1 VERRKGIEVC
11 LEKTFSKVISVSGKK
26 PEKRRHL
33 MKSPDMDSPVMKKV
47 LSLAAQWATGNS
59 AIPTPVDDSEETI
72 PTDHPSGMVVE
83 IEADPPPNN
92 LDQGWLDLARKLA

>member
-1 VERRKGIEVC
+1 
-11 LEKTFSKVISVSGKK
+11 
-26 PEKRRHL
+26 

-47 LSLAAQWATGNS
+47 LYLAAQWEIRNSS
-59 AIPTPVDDSEETI
+59 AIPTPVDDGEKTI
-72 PTDHPSGMVVE
+72 PIDHPSGMVVE